1 MRSPHLLLFGMRF
14 GVCLAR
20 LLDPPRVNE
29 LADGDPVTIGLYL
42 MHAAD
47 FTRSELLP
55 DLDQGELPK
64 PHAFPRNRMQWVCC
78 HNGKEGVFCAEFF
91 LKE

>member
-1 MRSPHLLLFGMRF
+1 MGFS
-14 GVCLAR
+14 VCPSCFLC
-20 LLDPPRVNE
+20 PPRVDE
-29 LADGDPVTIGLYL
+29 LTDRDPVSIEFHL

-78 HNGKEGVFCAEFF
+78 HNGKEGVFCAEF
-91 LKE
+91 LLEE